1 MNNTG
6 EIIQLRAKKQSELA
20 QSENADIVA
29 FNMAGFFCID
39 PISEI
44 YYKKDKD
51 KDVWHQIPKL
61 KAEVLIEESLR
72 LYSGPYSSSYLS
84 GVIRLVR
91 SRRMGA
97 EWTIASHLIPME
109 NGIFSLKKSELLP
122 YREEYHFTWCLPYSH
137 EPDATCPKIDKWLS
151 IVTGQDDDLVWFL
164 LCWMAAVLTGRHDLQ
179 KFVMVHGPGGTGKG
193 TILRLIT
200 KLIGDHNV
208 VASTLR
214 KTQQSPYETANFYT
228 KRLVIFSDAEDYAG
242 DVSVLKAM
250 TGGDL
255 LPYERKYKDAEQP
268 FLYQGTVMIASNH
281 PIKSSDKSSALSR
294 RMISIVF
301 NQVVSEKEKTEN
313 QNFEDEL
320 ISELPGLFN
329 KLVQISPDEVTR
341 AIRKLAPSILETKLD
356 AEMEANSILA
366 WAHEWLVRCE
376 DGQSETRI
384 GSAPLSGTYA
394 TTSYLYGSY
403 LIFCDSQGRK
413 PVGLVNFSEYVID
426 NCISRGVNTEKI
438 KTKAG
443 MILEGLRLRT
453 KEDKCD
459 YLFI

>member
-1 MNNTG
+1 
-6 EIIQLRAKKQSELA
+6 
-20 QSENADIVA
+20 
-29 FNMAGFFCID
+29 
-39 PISEI
+39 
-44 YYKKDKD
+44 
-51 KDVWHQIPKL
+51 
-61 KAEVLIEESLR
+61 
-72 LYSGPYSSSYLS
+72 
-84 GVIRLVR
+84 
-91 SRRMGA
+91 
-97 EWTIASHLIPME
+97 
-109 NGIFSLKKSELLP
+109 
-122 YREEYHFTWCLPYSH
+122 
-137 EPDATCPKIDKWLS
+137 
-151 IVTGQDDDLVWFL
+151 
-164 LCWMAAVLTGRHDLQ
+164 
-179 KFVMVHGPGGTGKG
+179 MVHGPGGTGKG

-200 KLIGDHNV
+200 KLIGDNNV

-268 FLYQGTVMIASNH
+268 FLFQGTVMIASNH

-341 AIRKLAPSILETKLD
+341 AIRKLAPSIQETKLE
-356 AEMEANSILA
+356 AEMEANSILG
-366 WAHEWLVRCE
+366 WAHEWLVRCTQ
-376 DGQSETRI
+376 GQSETRI
-384 GSAPLSGTYA
+384 GSAPLPGTYA

-403 LIFCDSQGRK
+403 LIFCEHQGRK
-413 PVGLVNFSEYVID
+413 PIGLVNFSRHVID
-426 NCISRGVNTEKI
+426 NCVSRGVNTRKI
-438 KTKAG
+438 KTKDG
-443 MILEGLRLRT
+443 MILEGLRLRI